1 MTGRMAGQVTA
12 DGAIDR
18 LLVTVRVVDLT
29 DPTWD
34 VACAA
39 ADLRAAERARA
50 DRGVPAVRRRRVLV
64 RSALRRVLG
73 DLLGLPARAVPLQD
87 DHGRPVLPGSG
98 LGLSCSA
105 NDGVALVAVASG
117 VAIGVD
123 VERLGDEDPA
133 VATEEGWLAP
143 EEQAR
148 LGVLPEPVR
157 SGAVTR
163 CWTQKEAVL
172 KARGTG
178 IRRPPCDVVTPVADT
193 GRVGPWWVA
202 PIPVPAGHLAS
213 LASDVPLTP
222 DQLGVVPLTP
232 GDPR

>member
-1 MTGRMAGQVTA
+1 MTGRMAGQMTA

-29 DPTWD
+29 DPAWD
-34 VACAA
+34 VAWAA

-73 DLLGLPARAVPLQD
+73 DLLGLPAQAVPLQD
-87 DHGRPVLPGSG
+87 DGGRPVLPGSG

-105 NDGVALVAVASG
+105 SDGVALVAVAAG

>member
-105 NDGVALVAVASG
+105 NDGVALVAVAAG